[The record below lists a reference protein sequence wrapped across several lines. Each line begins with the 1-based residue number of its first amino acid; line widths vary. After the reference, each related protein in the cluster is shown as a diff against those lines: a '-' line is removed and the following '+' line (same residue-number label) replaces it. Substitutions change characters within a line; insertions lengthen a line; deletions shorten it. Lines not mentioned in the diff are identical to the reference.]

1 MYNDIIMEHFM
12 TPQNSYYMKDA
23 DADGDYGAV
32 DCGDMINLFI
42 KVRDNV
48 LTEVSYLIY
57 GCGASIAC
65 ASMTS
70 IIVKGKTLEEALLVT
85 EAMVDE
91 ALGGL
96 PPLKKH
102 CSNLGVGALRYAIDN
117 YYHYQSLK
125 LKTPLED
132 ETKHND
138 EIK

>member
-12 TPQNSYYMKDA
+12 CPQNGYYMQDA
-23 DADGDYGAV
+23 DADGEYGAV
-32 DCGDMINLFI
+32 DCGDKITVFI
-42 KVRDNV
+42 KVRDNI

-70 IIVKGKTLEEALLVT
+70 VMVKGKTIEQALLVT
-85 EAMVDE
+85 ESMVDQ

-96 PPLKKH
+96 PQLKKH

-117 YYHYQSLK
+117 YKHYQSL
-125 LKTPLED
+125 
-132 ETKHND
+132 ND
-138 EIK
+138 KK

>member
-12 TPQNSYYMKDA
+12 CPQNGYFMPDSDA
-23 DADGDYGAV
+23 EGEYGAV
-32 DCGDMINLFI
+32 SCGDKITVYI

-65 ASMTS
+65 ASMTT
-70 IIVKGKTLEEALLVT
+70 IMVKGKTIEQALLVT
-85 EAMVDE
+85 EEMVDD

-96 PPLKKH
+96 PQLKKH

-117 YYHYQSLK
+117 YKHYQSLK
-125 LKTPLED
+125 L
-132 ETKHND
+132 
-138 EIK
+138 